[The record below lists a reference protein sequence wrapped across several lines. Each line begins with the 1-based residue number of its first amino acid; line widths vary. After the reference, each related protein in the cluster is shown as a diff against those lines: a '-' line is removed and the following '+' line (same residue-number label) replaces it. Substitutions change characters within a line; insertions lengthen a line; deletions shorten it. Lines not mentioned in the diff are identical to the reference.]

1 MRSLSPDSTSTYR
14 SRGTESNFASPVA
27 GITRTSIIV
36 SERVDVPSATLGLR
50 STPRTSTSSGSPE
63 ASSACLDATC
73 LVSCVLALW
82 GGWSL
87 VSAVGSRSRDAA
99 RPSVAPS
106 AALWDGARV
115 SFAGALLESPSANNL
130 SNAAGTTPGDPPA
143 FASLADAMPSPP
155 KKAAACAPTPKNR
168 QARTAI
174 AKSRRLR
181 YRARPQRLRFERDR
195 LLLFFKAPAVA
206 RAWQAN
212 ATDRKPTKL
221 TGL

>member
-1 MRSLSPDSTSTYR
+1 MRFFSPGSTSTKR
-14 SRGTESNFASPVA
+14 SRGTERSLTSPVA
-27 GITRTSIIV
+27 GLTRTSMIV
-36 SERVDVPSATLGLR
+36 SERVDVPSAALGLR

-63 ASSACLDATC
+63 ASSACLDASC
-73 LVSCVLALW
+73 LVSWVLALW

-99 RPSVAPS
+99 RPSVAF
-106 AALWDGARV
+106 WDGARV
-115 SFAGALLESPSANNL
+115 SFAGALLGSPSANNL
-130 SNAAGTTPGDPPA
+130 SNAAGTTPGDPSA

-155 KKAAACAPTPKNR
+155 KRAAACAPTPKNR
-168 QARTAI
+168 QAKTAT

-181 YRARPQRLRFERDR
+181 YRARLQRLCFDRDR
-195 LLLFFKAPAVA
+195 LFLFFKAPAVA
-206 RAWQAN
+206 RVWQAN